1 MDQNELQQMAH
12 QRAVELP
19 GSELT
24 YPFGAD
30 WDVWKVRGKVFMLQT
45 KLTGAEQVIL
55 KIDPL
60 DGEALRSGYAEI
72 TTGYHMNKKHWISV
86 HPGEGIDGELLRDLV
101 TESYLLVVEKLPQ
114 RERPVDVY
122 SFGQR

>member
-1 MDQNELQQMAH
+1 MDQDELQQIAH
-12 QRAVELP
+12 QRVEELP

-45 KLTGAEQVIL
+45 KLTGLEHVIL

-60 DGEALRSGYAEI
+60 DGEALRAGYEEI
-72 TTGYHMNKKHWISV
+72 TPGYHMNKKHWISV

-101 TESYLLVVEKLPQ
+101 TESYLLVVEKMPK
-114 RERPVDVY
+114 RKRPVDVY